1 MDSLRSDKSEDS
13 LLIFGSV
20 NVDGLKTRISK
31 LEERPSKLSWLWVA
45 LHAQETLDL
54 KQLPQFPKQNS
65 GSNL

>member
-1 MDSLRSDKSEDS
+1 MESLRSDKPEDS

-31 LEERPSKLSWLWVA
+31 PEERPSKLSWLWVT
-45 LHAQETLDL
+45 LLAQETLDL

-65 GSNL
+65 GSKL